1 MRKNRL
7 LIVLLLAVASG
18 AIAGY
23 SILEYLR
30 QRPTPLIASESS
42 SSTVSVVIAARELPL
57 GALIGE
63 EDVQLVEWPGRTVPE
78 GYATS
83 LPEVVGRGLVDN
95 VQLNE
100 PILASKLAEG
110 RAGLAPAIPSG
121 MRAISVQSN
130 EVLQVAGHVLPG
142 TTVDVILIG
151 ESGGAKISKI
161 IMQNLPVRGVAQD
174 IQEDA
179 EGNPRPVSVV
189 TVIVSPEDAE
199 KLKLATTEG
208 QIHMALRNPLDIETI
223 ETRGER
229 PSGLFTGTRPQ
240 GGVAVQSSRAPA
252 PQVDNIVEIYRGGVR
267 TLISY

>member
-1 MRKNRL
+1 
-7 LIVLLLAVASG
+7 
-18 AIAGY
+18 
-23 SILEYLR
+23 
-30 QRPTPLIASESS
+30 
-42 SSTVSVVIAARELPL
+42 VIAARNL
-57 GALIGE
+57 GIGTLLGE
-63 EDVQLVEWPGRTVPE
+63 DDVQVVEWPGRTVPE

-95 VQLNE
+95 VQANE

-151 ESGGAKISKI
+151 ETGGAKISKI

-189 TVIVSPEDAE
+189 TVLVSPEDAE

-229 PSGLFTGTRPQ
+229 PSGLFTGVRPQ
-240 GGVAVQSSRAPA
+240 GGVAVQTGRAP
-252 PQVDNIVEIYRGGVR
+252 VVEEGNIVEIYRGGVR